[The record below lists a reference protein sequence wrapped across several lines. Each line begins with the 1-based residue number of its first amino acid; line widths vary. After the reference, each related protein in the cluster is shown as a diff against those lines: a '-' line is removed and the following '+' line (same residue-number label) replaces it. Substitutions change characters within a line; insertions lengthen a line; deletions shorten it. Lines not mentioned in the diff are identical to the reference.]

1 MYKLI
6 IYSDVG
12 KLDHEE
18 FFKKEY
24 EMDARYCDIVST
36 SSIAP
41 TALEYIGNE
50 WYRILGR

>member
-1 MYKLI
+1 MYKLR

-24 EMDARYCDIVST
+24 EMDDRYCV
-36 SSIAP
+36 
-41 TALEYIGNE
+41 Y
-50 WYRILGR
+50 